1 MAIRISTNAGAVA
14 ANYHLGV
21 NSTKLER
28 SMARLASGSRINRP
42 SDDGGLAVS
51 MKLKS
56 AINRLSGAELNIQNG
71 ISFLEVQDGISS
83 RSVTSSTG

>member
-42 SDDGGLAVS
+42 SDDAGDW
-51 MKLKS
+51 
-56 AINRLSGAELNIQNG
+56 RYQ
-71 ISFLEVQDGISS
+71 
-83 RSVTSSTG
+83 

>member
-28 SMARLASGSRINRP
+28 SMARLASGQRINRP
-42 SDDGGLAVS
+42 SDDARGTGG
-51 MKLKS
+51 
-56 AINRLSGAELNIQNG
+56 INEVKVCDQSFKRSGTEHSKRDIVFG
-71 ISFLEVQDGISS
+71 
-83 RSVTSSTG
+83 STGRNPRIDR

>member
-28 SMARLASGSRINRP
+28 SMARLASGTRINRP
-42 SDDGGLAVS
+42 SDDAGGT
-51 MKLKS
+51 
-56 AINRLSGAELNIQNG
+56 G
-71 ISFLEVQDGISS
+71 SFNEIKVRDQSIEWS
-83 RSVTSSTG
+83 RA